1 MSELDNFINKLT
13 DHELAV
19 FYGYSYDGFLELSKK
34 KINEEIK
41 KRNLSKKKLY
51 SLKDRKLINKSPGQT
66 KICPRCGS
74 DKLFVE
80 TNYMEI
86 PVCEISSAEIS
97 IDSYRCRLCGYNP
110 DKTKSNNLLDLI
122 KRIFRKGRNI
132 RINKWNEI

>member
-1 MSELDNFINKLT
+1 
-13 DHELAV
+13 
-19 FYGYSYDGFLELSKK
+19 
-34 KINEEIK
+34 
-41 KRNLSKKKLY
+41 
-51 SLKDRKLINKSPGQT
+51 
-66 KICPRCGS
+66 
-74 DKLFVE
+74 
-80 TNYMEI
+80 MEI